1 MEVSVLGKNSVRL
14 AARNV
19 TFVSDPEAGAGKKST
34 ADVSL
39 ITSAEANESAA
50 GLVID
55 GPGEYEVK
63 GAMITGFPVG
73 EGTAYVI
80 HTDNA
85 TAGILSNTEET
96 LSGDAQEQLSELDVL
111 FIAAE
116 GYELIGK
123 LEPKY
128 VIPLGS
134 GEPLKKFLDE
144 MGAASVEPV
153 AKLKVSNRDVP
164 EETTVAVLTPA
175 A

>member
-1 MEVSVLGKNSVRL
+1 MEVSVLGKNSVRI

-19 TFVSDPEAGAGKKST
+19 TFVSDPEPEAGKKST

-39 ITSAEANESAA
+39 ITTAEPNESAA

-63 GAMITGFPVG
+63 GAMITGFPVD
-73 EGTAYVI
+73 EATAYVVQ
-80 HTDNA
+80 TDA
-85 TAGILSNTEET
+85 GKAGILANASEN
-96 LSGDAQEQLSELDVL
+96 LSAEALEQLSELDVL
-111 FIAAE
+111 FVAAE
-116 GYELIGK
+116 AYEIIGK

-128 VIPLGS
+128 VVPLGS

-144 MGAASVEPV
+144 LGATAVEPV

-164 EETTVAVLTPA
+164 EETTVAVLTPSA
-175 A
+175 

>member
-14 AARNV
+14 ATRNV

-39 ITSAEANESAA
+39 ITAAEVNESAA

-55 GPGEYEVK
+55 SPGEYEVK
-63 GAMITGFPVG
+63 GMMITGFPVG
-73 EGTAYVI
+73 EGVAYAI
-80 HTDNA
+80 QSDTA
-85 TAGILSNTEET
+85 TAGILTNVTDT
-96 LSGDAQEQLSELDVL
+96 LSAEALEQLSELDVL

-128 VIPLGS
+128 VVPLGS
-134 GEPLKKFLDE
+134 GETLKKFLDE
-144 MGAASVEPV
+144 MGATAVESV
-153 AKLKVSNRDVP
+153 AKLKVGNRDVP

>member
-1 MEVSVLGKNSVRL
+1 MEISVLGKNSVRI
-14 AARNV
+14 ATRNV

-39 ITSAEANESAA
+39 ITTAAANESAA

-73 EGTAYVI
+73 EGTAYVM
-80 HTDNA
+80 HTESG
-85 TAGILSNTEET
+85 TAGILANIEET

-111 FIAAE
+111 FIATE

-128 VIPLGS
+128 VVPLGS

-144 MGAASVEPV
+144 MGATAVEPV
-153 AKLKVSNRDVP
+153 AKLKITGRDVP
-164 EETTVAVLTPA
+164 EETTVVVLTPGA
-175 A
+175 